1 MRTAPALQEAQIQ
14 AALTRADQGA
24 GTARIRI
31 YATAR
36 PAAPGAH
43 SDAPICE
50 IELTKPCGSVAGGAL
65 TLSAPAPG
73 MVMQP
78 GIPRWAEWLAADG
91 AVLMDAS
98 VTDADHGG
106 DFTIAGAATAPG
118 ETAPYFMAGAMLV
131 LGTVAL
137 T

>member
-1 MRTAPALQEAQIQ
+1 MRIAAALQEAQIQ
-14 AALTRADQGA
+14 AALTRADTGT

-31 YATAR
+31 YATSR

-43 SDAPICE
+43 SDTPVCE
-50 IELTKPCGSVAGGAL
+50 IALAKPCGSVTGGKL
-65 TLSAPAPG
+65 TLIATGPG

-78 GIPRWAEWLAADG
+78 GTPRWAEWLAADG

-106 DFTIAGAATAPG
+106 NFTVSGAATAPG
-118 ETAPYFMAGAMLV
+118 ETAPTFMAGAMLV
-131 LGTVAL
+131 LGAATL

>member
-1 MRTAPALQEAQIQ
+1 MRTGPALQDAQMQ
-14 AALTRADQGA
+14 ATLTRADKGT

-36 PAAPGAH
+36 PAQPGAH
-43 SDAPICE
+43 SDTPICE
-50 IELTKPCGSVAGGAL
+50 IELAKPCGSVQGGKITL
-65 TLSAPAPG
+65 TASSPG

-78 GIPRWAEWLAADG
+78 GIPRWAEWLATDG
-91 AVLMDAS
+91 ALLMDAS
-98 VTDADHGG
+98 VTDAENGG
-106 DFTIAGAATAPG
+106 DFIVGGAATAPG

-131 LGTVAL
+131 LGTVAF